1 MIRKII
7 IFTSFLLFVLGTVAA
22 QTINKVEPLFWWAGM
37 RNPELQLMVYGDH
50 ISEYHPVINEPGVY
64 LKSCVTV
71 DSPNYL
77 ILYLDLS
84 QAHSGTFDITFVNGE
99 KKFVYA
105 YELKERKESF
115 GVIFMDPPY
124 NQELEKRVLSCLKDS
139 KVADERTLIIIE
151 ASLETD
157 FSYLK
162 EFGFRVLKR
171 KEYKTNVHMFIEKEK
186 KEL

>member
-1 MIRKII
+1 MVGRNEKSRI
-7 IFTSFLLFVLGTVAA
+7 TV
-22 QTINKVEPLFWWAGM
+22 
-37 RNPELQLMVYGDH
+37 MVYGDH

-105 YELKERKESF
+105 YELKDAR
-115 GVIFMDPPY
+115 
-124 NQELEKRVLSCLKDS
+124 RVQMIYKDMIL
-139 KVADERTLIIIE
+139 RMCCI
-151 ASLETD
+151 
-157 FSYLK
+157 
-162 EFGFRVLKR
+162 
-171 KEYKTNVHMFIEKEK
+171 
-186 KEL
+186 